1 MGSWGIT
8 MRQSDYGLDLL
19 GTIVDTQLKAV
30 NFLTFKVADALEVIK
45 TDIVKE
51 IMRAN
56 RGCCAADLVFYF
68 SENFPRNFTQGALL
82 VAECLADYYRT
93 GKLIVYEY
101 TRDSC
106 EPVKRR
112 IRLFVV
118 TEANLKL
125 LLDELQSVQNPE
137 HWLYQSWIKEE
148 TREEWLAHIQSV
160 YQTLKEHT

>member
-1 MGSWGIT
+1 

-19 GTIVDTQLKAV
+19 GTIIDTQLKAV

-45 TDIVKE
+45 ANTVKE

-101 TRDSC
+101 IRKSC
-106 EPVKRR
+106 EPVERR

-118 TEANLKL
+118 TEADLKL
-125 LLDELQSVQNPE
+125 LLDELQIVQNPE
-137 HWLYQSWIKEE
+137 HWLYRLWF
-148 TREEWLAHIQSV
+148 REEIC
-160 YQTLKEHT
+160 EE